1 MQNNAQDTSQD
12 SREDSRRHRRKHHRQ
27 IEEEQQE
34 ITDLLDI
41 VDQNIENVVTLHI
54 RAEQKVSHHQRV
66 IERITAI
73 LGRPLFFYLT
83 LCFVALWM
91 LLNLLARYLHLPI
104 FDPPPFYWL
113 QGLIGLTALL
123 VTTAVL
129 ITQRRQARMT
139 EMRRHLDLQVSL
151 LIERKVTRL
160 ITMIDELRRDMPSV
174 ETRHDPQ
181 TEAMKESVNPQ
192 TVLES
197 LNHTFDTINTD
208 E

>member
-1 MQNNAQDTSQD
+1 MQDNAQST
-12 SREDSRRHRRKHHRQ
+12 RKRRRKHNRRVEQ
-27 IEEEQQE
+27 EQQE
-34 ITDLLDI
+34 ITNILDI
-41 VDQNIENVVTLHI
+41 IDQNVENVVTLHI
-54 RAEQKVSHHQRV
+54 LAEQKVSQHQRM

-83 LCFVALWM
+83 LCFVALWIFI
-91 LLNLLARYLHLPI
+91 NLLARYLRLSV

-113 QGLIGLTALL
+113 QGLVGLIALL
-123 VTTAVL
+123 VTTTVL
-129 ITQRRQARMT
+129 ITQRRQAHMT

-160 ITMIDELRRDMPSV
+160 IAMMDDLRRDMPSV

-181 TEAMKESVNPQ
+181 TEAMKESINPQ

-197 LNHTFDTINTD
+197 LHHTFDMIDTD
-208 E
+208 Q